1 LGTAGEQG
9 KKKSAAGPGTLN
21 RIMAGDNAESGVG
34 NTGLQPKVLLEIRHI
49 GRETGLFL
57 RNAF

>member
-1 LGTAGEQG
+1 
-9 KKKSAAGPGTLN
+9 
-21 RIMAGDNAESGVG
+21 MAGDNAESGVG
-34 NTGLQPKVLLEIRHI
+34 KTGFQPQVLLEIRDI

>member
-1 LGTAGEQG
+1 LGAAGEQG
-9 KKKSAAGPGTLN
+9 EEKSAAGPGTLN
-21 RIMAGDNAESGVG
+21 RIMAGDDAESRVG
-34 NTGLQPKVLLEIRHI
+34 NTVFQPQVLLEIRHI

>member
-1 LGTAGEQG
+1 
-9 KKKSAAGPGTLN
+9 
-21 RIMAGDNAESGVG
+21 MAGDDAESGVG
-34 NTGLQPKVLLEIRHI
+34 KPGFQPKVLLEIRHI

>member
-1 LGTAGEQG
+1 
-9 KKKSAAGPGTLN
+9 
-21 RIMAGDNAESGVG
+21 MAGDDAESDVG
-34 NTGLQPKVLLEIRHI
+34 NTGFQPKVPFEIRYI

>member
-1 LGTAGEQG
+1 
-9 KKKSAAGPGTLN
+9 
-21 RIMAGDNAESGVG
+21 MAGDDAESDVG
-34 NTGLQPKVLLEIRHI
+34 TTAFQPQDLLEIRHI